1 LQEAILASVEKQLDR
16 VNVLFTSVGRRVE
29 LMRAFRQAYKKLG
42 LRGSIV
48 ATEIDPLAPALQDV
62 DRYYMVPK
70 MDDERYLPTLA
81 SICGQESIHLIFPL
95 IDPDIPVLAQG
106 RERFEKEGARLTSLF
121 SPEATIANDKS
132 LTHDFFKSLGVLTPR
147 TWHGVPDE
155 AFDFPLYVKPSI
167 GSAGK
172 GGHKVDDQASL
183 EHALNQIPQAIVQE
197 YLPGPE
203 ITNDVSC
210 SSDGRVWAVVSRQRI
225 EVRWGE
231 VAKGVTIGNGAIIEG
246 CVKIAEG
253 LKTRGPITI
262 QCLMREGQ
270 PHFTEVNARFG
281 GGLPLGIAAGVPSPQ
296 WYLSEA
302 AGIPVVA
309 PPLGTYKT
317 GLYLTRYDDSYYL
330 DESEYADVESHRL

>member
-1 LQEAILASVEKQLDR
+1 MASVERRLDR

-29 LMRAFRQAYKKLG
+29 LMRAFRKAYDELG

-48 ATEIDPLAPALQDV
+48 ATDIDPLAPALQEV

-70 MDDERYLPTLA
+70 LNDERYLATVA
-81 SICGQESIHLIFPL
+81 GICEQESIQLIFPL
-95 IDPDIPVLAQG
+95 IDPDIPVLAKG
-106 RERFEKEGARLTSLF
+106 RERLERGGARLTSL
-121 SPEATIANDKS
+121 STPEATTANDKL
-132 LTHDFFKSLGVLTPR
+132 LTHDLFSSIEVPAPR
-147 TWHGVPDE
+147 TWRGAPQKDFE
-155 AFDFPLYVKPSI
+155 FPLYVKPRI

-172 GGHKVDDQASL
+172 GGRKVGDPASL
-183 EHALNQIPQAIVQE
+183 EHALRQIPQAIVQE

-203 ITNDVSC
+203 ITSDVSC
-210 SSDGRVWAVVSRQRI
+210 GTDGRVWAVVSRERI

-231 VAKGVTIGNGAIIEG
+231 VAKGVTIGNGEIIEA

-253 LKTRGPITI
+253 LKARGPITV

-270 PHFTEVNARFG
+270 PYFTEVNARFG
-281 GGLPLGIAAGVPSPQ
+281 GGLPLGIAAGVPSPK

-302 AGIPVVA
+302 AGIPVVT

-317 GLYLTRYDDSYYL
+317 GLHLTRYDESYFL
-330 DESEYADVESHRL
+330 DESEVADVESHRL

>member
-1 LQEAILASVEKQLDR
+1 
-16 VNVLFTSVGRRVE
+16 
-29 LMRAFRQAYKKLG
+29 MRAFRKAYGELG

-48 ATEIDPLAPALQDV
+48 ATDIDPLAPALQDV

-70 MDDERYLPTLA
+70 LNDERYLPTITG
-81 SICGQESIHLIFPL
+81 ICGQESIQLIFPL
-95 IDPDIPVLAQG
+95 IDPDIPVLAEG
-106 RERFEKEGARLTSLF
+106 RERLEREGARLTSL
-121 SPEATIANDKS
+121 SAPQATTANDKLLS
-132 LTHDFFKSLGVLTPR
+132 HELFREV
-147 TWHGVPDE
+147 GVPVPKTWRGAPDTKFE
-155 AFDFPLYVKPSI
+155 FPVYVKPRI

-172 GGHKVDDQASL
+172 GGRKVDDQASL
-183 EHALNQIPQAIVQE
+183 EHALRQIPEPIVQE

-203 ITNDVSC
+203 ITCDVSC
-210 SSDGRVWAVVSRQRI
+210 SKDGRVWAVVCRQRI

-231 VAKGVTIGNGAIIEG
+231 VAKGVTIGNGEIIEG

-253 LKTRGPITI
+253 LKAKGPITV
-262 QCLMREGQ
+262 QCLMRDGR
-270 PHFTEVNARFG
+270 PFFSEVNARFG

-317 GLYLTRYDDSYYL
+317 GLYLTRYDSSYFL
-330 DESEYADVESHRL
+330 DENELADVESHRI

>member
-1 LQEAILASVEKQLDR
+1 LASVEKRLDR

-29 LMRAFRQAYKKLG
+29 LMRAFRKAYGELG

-48 ATEIDPLAPALQDV
+48 ATDIDPLAPALQDA

-70 MDDERYLPTLA
+70 LNDERYLPTIA
-81 SICGQESIHLIFPL
+81 GICGQESIQLIFPL
-95 IDPDIPVLAQG
+95 IDPDLPVLAQG
-106 RERFEKEGARLTSLF
+106 RERLEREGARLTSL
-121 SPEATIANDKS
+121 SAPEATTANDKS
-132 LTHDFFKSLGVLTPR
+132 LTHEFFKSIGVLTPR
-147 TWHGVPDE
+147 TWGGVPDE
-155 AFDFPLYVKPSI
+155 DYEFPLYVKPSV

-172 GGHKVDDQASL
+172 GGRKVNDSASL
-183 EHALNQIPQAIVQE
+183 EHALRQIPQAIVQE

-203 ITNDVSC
+203 ITSDVSC
-210 SSDGRVWAVVSRQRI
+210 GMDGRVWAVVSRRRI

-231 VAKGVTIGNGAIIEG
+231 VAKGVTIGNGEIIEA

-253 LKTRGPITI
+253 LKAKGPITV

-270 PHFTEVNARFG
+270 PYFTEVNARFG
-281 GGLPLGIAAGVPSPQ
+281 GGLPLGIAAGVPSPK

-317 GLYLTRYDDSYYL
+317 GLFLTRYDESYFL
-330 DESEYADVESHRL
+330 DESEVADVESHRL

>member
-1 LQEAILASVEKQLDR
+1 MSVERRLDR

-29 LMRAFRQAYKKLG
+29 LMRAFRSAYKALG

-48 ATEIDPLAPALQDV
+48 ATDIDPLAPALRDV

-70 MDDERYLPTLA
+70 LNDDRFLPTIA
-81 SICGQESIHLIFPL
+81 GICGQESIQLIFPL
-95 IDPDIPVLAQG
+95 IDPDIPVLAEG
-106 RERFEKEGARLTSLF
+106 RERLEREGARLTSL
-121 SPEATIANDKS
+121 SLSEAITANDKL
-132 LTHDFFKSLGVLTPR
+132 LTHEFFKSVGVRVPR
-147 TWHGVPDE
+147 TWQGMPDSE
-155 AFDFPLYVKPSI
+155 FDFPLYVKPRI

-172 GGHKVDDQASL
+172 GGRMVEDQAGL
-183 EHALNQIPQAIVQE
+183 DHALQQIPQAIVQE

-203 ITNDVSC
+203 ITSDVSC
-210 SSDGRVWAVVSRQRI
+210 SQDGRVWAVVNRQRI

-231 VAKGVTIGNGAIIEG
+231 VAKGVTVGNGEIIEA

-253 LKTRGPITI
+253 LKAKGPITV
-262 QCLMREGQ
+262 QCLMREGK

-309 PPLGTYKT
+309 PALGTYKT
-317 GLYLTRYDDSYYL
+317 GLYMTRYDDSYFL
-330 DESEYADVESHRL
+330 DESEYTDVESHRI

>member
-1 LQEAILASVEKQLDR
+1 LASVERRLDR

-29 LMRAFRQAYKKLG
+29 LMRAFRKAYGELG

-48 ATEIDPLAPALQDV
+48 ATDIDPLAPALQEV

-70 MDDERYLPTLA
+70 LNDERYLPIVA
-81 SICGQESIHLIFPL
+81 GICGQESIQLIFPL

-106 RERFEKEGARLTSLF
+106 RERLERGGARLTSL
-121 SPEATIANDKS
+121 SAAEATTANDKS
-132 LTHDFFKSLGVLTPR
+132 LTHEFFKSMGVLTPR
-147 TWHGVPDE
+147 TWGGVPDG
-155 AFDFPLYVKPSI
+155 DFEYPLYVKPRI

-172 GGHKVDDQASL
+172 GGRKVVDHASL
-183 EHALNQIPQAIVQE
+183 EHALRQIPQAIVQE

-203 ITNDVSC
+203 ITSDVSC
-210 SSDGRVWAVVSRQRI
+210 GMDGRVWAVVSRQRI

-231 VAKGVTIGNGAIIEG
+231 VAKGVTIENGEIIEA

-253 LKTRGPITI
+253 LKAKGPITV

-270 PHFTEVNARFG
+270 PYFTEVNARFG
-281 GGLPLGIAAGVPSPQ
+281 GGLPLGIAAGVPSPK

-317 GLYLTRYDDSYYL
+317 GLHLTRYDESYFL
-330 DESEYADVESHRL
+330 DESEVADVESHRL

>member
-1 LQEAILASVEKQLDR
+1 LASVERRLDR

-29 LMRAFRQAYKKLG
+29 LMRAFRKAYKELG

-48 ATEIDPLAPALQDV
+48 ATDIDPLAPALHDV

-81 SICGQESIHLIFPL
+81 SICGQESIQLIFPL
-95 IDPDIPVLAQG
+95 IDPDIAVLAKG
-106 RERFEKEGARLTSLF
+106 NERFEKEGARLTSL
-121 SPEATIANDKS
+121 SVPEATVANDKS
-132 LTHDFFKSLGVLTPR
+132 LTHDFFESIGVLTPR
-147 TWHGVPDE
+147 SWRGVPDE
-155 AFDFPLYVKPSI
+155 DFEFPLYVKPSI

-172 GGHKVDDQASL
+172 GGHKVEDQESL
-183 EHALNQIPQAIVQE
+183 AQALKQIPAPIVQE

-203 ITNDVSC
+203 ITSDVSC
-210 SSDGRVWAVVSRQRI
+210 GKDGRVWAVVSRQRI

-231 VAKGVTIGNGAIIEG
+231 VAKGVTIGDGAIIEA

-253 LKTRGPITI
+253 LKAKGPITV
-262 QCLMREGQ
+262 QCLMRGGK
-270 PHFTEVNARFG
+270 PYFTEVNARFG

-302 AGIPVVA
+302 AGIPVVT

-317 GLYLTRYDDSYYL
+317 GLYMTRYDESYFL
-330 DESEYADVESHRL
+330 DEFEHADVESHRL

>member
-1 LQEAILASVEKQLDR
+1 MASVEKQLDR

-29 LMRAFRQAYKKLG
+29 LMRAFRNAYKELE
-42 LRGSIV
+42 LRGTIV

-62 DRYYMVPK
+62 DRYYMVPR

-81 SICGQESIHLIFPL
+81 DICRQESIQLIFPL
-95 IDPDIPVLAQG
+95 IDPDIPALAQG
-106 RERFEKEGARLTSLF
+106 SELFEQEGARLTSLF
-121 SPEATIANDKS
+121 EPEATIANDKS
-132 LTHDFFKSLGVLTPR
+132 LTHDFFKSIEVPTPR
-147 TWHGVPDE
+147 TWRGTPDG
-155 AFDFPLYVKPSI
+155 AFEFPLYIKPSI

-172 GGHKVDDQASL
+172 GGRKVEDQASL
-183 EHALNQIPQAIVQE
+183 EHALSQIPQAIVQE

-210 SSDGRVWAVVSRQRI
+210 GMDGRVWSVVSRQRI

-231 VAKGVTIGNGAIIEG
+231 VAKGVTIANEEIIEA
-246 CVKIAEG
+246 CVKIAKG
-253 LKTRGPITI
+253 LKAKGPITV
-262 QCLMREGQ
+262 QCLMRDGR

-317 GLYLTRYDDSYYL
+317 GLYITRYDESHFL
-330 DESEYADVESHRL
+330 DESEVADVESHRL